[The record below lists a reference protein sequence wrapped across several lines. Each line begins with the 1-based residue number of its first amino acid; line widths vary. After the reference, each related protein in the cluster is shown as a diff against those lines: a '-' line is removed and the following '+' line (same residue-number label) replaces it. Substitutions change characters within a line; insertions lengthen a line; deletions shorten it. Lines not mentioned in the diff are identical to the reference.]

1 MAYDDMEVMT
11 YRILKYLDECLKAG
25 KTPTKEDIL
34 RDCQLYK
41 LPERYA
47 DSLLEEVS
55 DSGYVRGISKMPTK
69 DGDLVMVHE
78 NVRITLAG
86 RQYLVENSRM
96 QEVKNML
103 GRAFEI
109 AIETAVKAL
118 LPR

>member
-1 MAYDDMEVMT
+1 MAYNDMEVMV

-41 LPERYA
+41 LPEKYA
-47 DSLLEEVS
+47 DSLLEELS
-55 DSGYVRGISKMPTK
+55 DSGYVRGISKLATK
-69 DGDLVMVHE
+69 DGDLITVQD
-78 NVRITLAG
+78 NIRITLAG

-96 QEVKNML
+96 QAAKEML

-118 LPR
+118 LP